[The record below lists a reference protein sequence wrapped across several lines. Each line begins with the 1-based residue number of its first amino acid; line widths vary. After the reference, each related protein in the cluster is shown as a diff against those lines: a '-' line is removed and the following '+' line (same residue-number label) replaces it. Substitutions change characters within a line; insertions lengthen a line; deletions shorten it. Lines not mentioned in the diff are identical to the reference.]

1 MTYKEYLLHEVA
13 LVDKSVGNGTV
24 PQRFKNTELESI
36 ERSNET
42 LFRMQCASAFRQIS
56 AREAAKSM
64 TL

>member
-1 MTYKEYLLHEVA
+1 MTYKDYLLHEVA

-36 ERSNET
+36 ERGKET
-42 LFRMQCASAFRQIS
+42 LFRMQRASAFRQIS
-56 AREAAKSM
+56 AREAARSM